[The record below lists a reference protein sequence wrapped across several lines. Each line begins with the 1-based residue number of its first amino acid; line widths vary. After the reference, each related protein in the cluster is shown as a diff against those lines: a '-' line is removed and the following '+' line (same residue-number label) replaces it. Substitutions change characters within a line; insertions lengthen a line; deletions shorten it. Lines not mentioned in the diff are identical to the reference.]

1 MKLDEFM
8 RPIIVLT
15 AFGRPT
21 VISSA
26 MEACVFLADWPA
38 GRRDPAH
45 SFAMKACQAA
55 LRGDIDAE
63 TARGVFAA
71 FAEKQ
76 DILAP
81 DIALMSRGRRVVP
94 QNFA

>member
-1 MKLDEFM
+1 MKFDEFK

-15 AFGRPT
+15 AFGLPT

-26 MEACVFLADWPA
+26 MEAYVFLADWPT
-38 GRRDPAH
+38 RQRDPAH
-45 SFAMKACQAA
+45 SFAMKACHAA
-55 LRGDIDAE
+55 VRGDIEAE

-81 DIALMSRGRRVVP
+81 DIALVSRGRQAGP

>member
-1 MKLDEFM
+1 MKLDEFR

-26 MEACVFLADWPA
+26 MEAYVFLADWPA
-38 GRRDPAH
+38 GRRGPAH
-45 SFAMKACQAA
+45 SFAMKACRAA
-55 LRGDIDAE
+55 VRGDIEAE
-63 TARGVFAA
+63 TARGIFAA
-71 FAEKQ
+71 FAEKH

-81 DIALMSRGRRVVP
+81 DIALMSRGRRAGP
-94 QNFA
+94 RDFA